1 MEKNNNKW
9 LEIGTIVAPRGLKG
23 ELKVLSSTDF
33 PERFENP
40 GQRWLQSPDGRS
52 TQPVELISGKWVS
65 GKNIYIVRLEGI
77 NNRNEAET
85 LRGYKLLIFDETIP
99 ELEQDEYH
107 VSQLIDVEVYEQQ
120 TGKLIGTVV
129 EVFSAGNDL
138 LEIKL
143 INPATKNKKA
153 KKVFIP
159 FVYEIVPV
167 VDLENNRIEIN
178 PPKGLLTLDHS

>member
-1 MEKNNNKW
+1 MEKNKNKW
-9 LEIGTIVAPRGLKG
+9 LEIGTIVGPRGLKG
-23 ELKVLSSTDF
+23 ELKVVSSTDF
-33 PERFENP
+33 PERFEKP
-40 GQRWLQSPDGRS
+40 GQRWLQSPNGRA
-52 TQPVELISGKWVS
+52 TEPVELMSGKGVA
-65 GKNIYIVRLEGI
+65 GKNIYIIRLEGI

-85 LRGYKLLIFDETIP
+85 LRGYKLLILDETIP
-99 ELEQDEYH
+99 ELDEDEYH

-129 EVFSAGNDL
+129 DLFTAGNDL

-143 INPATKNKKA
+143 IDPESKA
-153 KKVFIP
+153 KKVLIP

-178 PPKGLLTLDHS
+178 PPKGLLTLAHS